1 MSDSYG
7 TNYLEYVDGE
17 SSGVRNSKAETYEKG
32 VFRSGNYGAIGSHE
46 MGSFAGNSANSVA
59 GGGFRGTQGSGAI
72 VSTSG
77 AIVNTSGTGHSTST
91 NYVQQRSNN
100 YLSESRGSGISGV
113 SGLSRGEMSS
123 KSSRAGGISY
133 NYQ

>member
-1 MSDSYG
+1 M
-7 TNYLEYVDGE
+7 
-17 SSGVRNSKAETYEKG
+17 A
-32 VFRSGNYGAIGSHE
+32 
-46 MGSFAGNSANSVA
+46 SFGNSTGSVA
-59 GGGFRGTQGSGAI
+59 GGVVRGGTSGSGAI
-72 VSTSG
+72 IGTSG
-77 AIVNTSGTGHSTST
+77 ALVSNSGIGGLSGSTT

-123 KSSRAGGISY
+123 KSSRAGGASY